1 MSKKIY
7 QCCYTNLTQEVG
19 GKIQSGWQTVAAS
32 QDIPSEAYKKCEQL
46 QRVNSTIPGSMMD
59 ENGEV
64 LNLLEISGDD
74 KFVYIMRTQYG
85 LQDRLGRRNMF
96 SHAYILWWKDVILE
110 PNSFLQIADKANF
123 CSDRDTALRLL
134 EEPDREICQSRG
146 YTIEQALEAAGL
158 HLRSKSYPELIG
170 CIYAR
175 MSERRLNTPLYIQ
188 CDSEEQMQALLF
200 CIYYGLPHYLR
211 KKLHAASAAGNSTEN
226 KHIIFSRAAAG
237 QPCHFD
243 PKSGENTVLS
253 GRLPRKLQRYGF
265 IDYVAR
271 NTAAGDYFAHLAEEA
286 ASLGDLS
293 ASDELILKIAHKRL
307 MVSSI
312 EPYSDSEM
320 DELLSDAL
328 RSSAFGSAAM
338 CEYITQLL
346 NRARA
351 EQRRLPDE
359 TQSRLPVW
367 ETACVLSEAQKEEL
381 ARLKEEFIGWK
392 EKKHQE
398 LTSQIEEKYR
408 KLQEQCREELEEA
421 EKKSLELRLR
431 QLENDVQAEKKRRI
445 AAAYQKREA
454 ELVEEHKKKEATGKI
469 NLVNE
474 VCKNFKPRLED
485 AEKHG
490 QEKTAA
496 ALKKEQIWTIQDCY
510 DQILRFS
517 RADLGNKLAQ
527 VHKEIEARVSW
538 ELENYAAQSRW
549 SMQQESERLLEEN
562 IRQKRTELDWQEQT
576 ELAQAYAKLE
586 EELENGK
593 PTRLTELESKE
604 TLAQALKEYTRS
616 YLQALSSEEVLQ
628 ELDRLRED
636 RLSQY
641 VSMLLE
647 VENGK
652 RIVSAYCDDLLG
664 KQPLSWETLRRAF
677 AVSGSAGIR
686 TDSLKKKLDG
696 LAWTLY
702 CQSLDCAGGT
712 ISPDFDQYQSF
723 LAKFTPPELVETKT
737 ARAKEE
743 FWKKISFA
751 NFSMEAF
758 PGYSQ
763 MLGEM
768 SRCKMFSEFYETVN
782 NLTTAGETEFLNKVR
797 AFFVEFRKELGPDDR
812 ENALAL
818 LEKAVKERYHGSDP
832 FLMKWVYVLMMDN
845 SEQMFDKIAAV
856 RSALYEG
863 RYNDLLS
870 EYDRIAESESE
881 RSGDLKQAIREIILA
896 DCDRRDSSENPVPL
910 DIWLWSAGD
919 EVGSSFDIFDVKSP
933 AILQRGSFE
942 VVYNSRLLQTEKY
955 SNAANDYVQRRGR
968 QYKIVKQWIK
978 EKKRIAKSN
987 GNRRMW
993 GDKTKKNEAEDPDVS
1008 GSGS

>member
-19 GKIQSGWQTVAAS
+19 GKIQSGWQTVAVS

-59 ENGEV
+59 ENGDV

-74 KFVYIMRTQYG
+74 KFVYVMRTQYG

-123 CSDRDTALRLL
+123 CSDGDAALRLL
-134 EEPDREICQSRG
+134 EEQDREICRSRG

-200 CIYYGLPHYLR
+200 CIYYGLPLYLR

-237 QPCHFD
+237 QPCRFD

-271 NTAAGDYFAHLAEEA
+271 NTAARDYFARLVEEA
-286 ASLGDLS
+286 ANLGDMS

-307 MVSSI
+307 MVPSI
-312 EPYSDSEM
+312 ALYSDSEM

-338 CEYITQLL
+338 CQYITQLL
-346 NRARA
+346 DRARA

-359 TQSRLPVW
+359 TLSRLAVW
-367 ETACVLSEAQKEEL
+367 ETACVLSEAQQEEL
-381 ARLKEEFIGWK
+381 ERLRVEFNDW
-392 EKKHQE
+392 EKKKHLE
-398 LTSQIEEKYR
+398 LKCQIEEKYR

-431 QLENDVQAEKKRRI
+431 QLENDVQSEKKRRI
-445 AAAYQKREA
+445 TEEYQKRAA
-454 ELVEEHKKKEATGKI
+454 ELEEEQKKREATGKK
-469 NLVNE
+469 NLTNKVE
-474 VCKNFKPRLED
+474 KDFKPRLDD
-485 AEKHG
+485 AKRRG
-490 QEKTAA
+490 QEKKAA
-496 ALKKEQIWTIQDCY
+496 ALEKEQLQRINDGY

-517 RADLGNKLAQ
+517 RADLENKLAQ
-527 VHKEIEARVSW
+527 VHKEIEDRVSW
-538 ELENYAAQSRW
+538 EVENYAAQSRW
-549 SMQQESERLLEEN
+549 SMQQKSDRLLKEN
-562 IRQKRTELDWQEQT
+562 IRQKETELDWQRKA
-576 ELAQAYAKLE
+576 ELTQAYAKLE
-586 EELENGK
+586 EEPENGK
-593 PTRLTELESKE
+593 PARLTELESKE
-604 TLAQALKEYTRS
+604 ALAQALKQYMLS

-628 ELDRLRED
+628 LLDRLREN

-647 VENGK
+647 VKNGTQ
-652 RIVSAYCDDLLG
+652 IVSTYYEDLLQ

-686 TDSLKKKLDG
+686 TDWLKEKLDS

-702 CQSLDCAGGT
+702 CQSLDCASGT
-712 ISPDFDQYQSF
+712 ISPDFDQYQNF
-723 LAKFTPPELVETKT
+723 LAKFAPPELVETKA

-763 MLGEM
+763 MMGEM
-768 SRCKMFSEFYETVN
+768 SRCKMFSEFYGTVN
-782 NLTTAGETEFLNKVR
+782 SLTTAGETEFLNKVR

-832 FLMKWVYVLMMDN
+832 FLMKWVYVLMMDD
-845 SEQMFDKIAAV
+845 SGQMFDKIAAV

-870 EYDRIAESESE
+870 EYDLVAESESE
-881 RSGDLKQAIREIILA
+881 RSSDLKQAIRKIILA

-942 VVYNSRLLQTEKY
+942 VVYNSRLLQTGKY
-955 SNAANDYVQRRGR
+955 ADAADDYVQRRGR

-978 EKKRIAKSN
+978 EKKRIAKSS

-993 GDKTKKNEAEDPDVS
+993 GDRNKKNEAEDPDVS